1 MLLCGPLWVLCGS
14 FVVLC
19 GSFVGPLW
27 SFAVLC
33 GPLRYLVIPFAAA
46 NRIVTLTSVTNE
58 RASCNWVDLL
68 QVISDHSSFQ
78 FMRCEQA
85 LIIC

>member
-1 MLLCGPLWVLCGS
+1 MLLCGPLWVFCGS
-14 FVVLC
+14 FV
-19 GSFVGPLW
+19 
-27 SFAVLC
+27 VLC

-85 LIIC
+85 LIIYVADVNLLVTPERR